1 MIAFNTNT
9 NYINYGMSTETID
22 LKTKLLTDFH
32 ARESLLNG
40 EAGSAFHQKKR
51 AAIGRFE
58 ELGFPTPKNEE
69 WKYSNVKD
77 LISESYHFNAES
89 SLTLADLQDLNI
101 PDQLANILYF
111 INGHYSE
118 ELSSI
123 VSSSEQIIIDS
134 LQNAYKKN
142 PTLVNKYFDELVKD
156 DTDAFTSLNTAFAF
170 DGVFIH
176 VPDNQTVE
184 HPVILRFMSDA
195 RTENVG
201 SQPRNIVA
209 VGRNAHVKMAE
220 AFRTLGDERSFTNAV
235 TEIHMD
241 RDSGVEYY
249 KVQNESEKAYHVG
262 TTQVR
267 MLDNAHFY
275 AGTVTLNGR
284 FTRNNLN
291 IILDGEHCEAH
302 MYGLYFPDGVQHVDN
317 HTVADHRKPNSESNE
332 LYKGILRDRS
342 KGVFNGKIFV
352 REDAQ
357 KTNAFQSCKNI
368 VLSADA
374 TMNTKPQLEI
384 YADDVKCSH
393 GTTTGQIDE
402 EALFYMRSRGISKP
416 EAMSLLMYAFCAD
429 VVSQIKIDSIREYLE
444 NVIAEK
450 LTTK

>member
-1 MIAFNTNT
+1 
-9 NYINYGMSTETID
+9 MSTETID

-32 ARESLLNG
+32 ARESLMNG
-40 EAGSAFHQKKR
+40 EAGSPFHQKKR
-51 AAIGRFE
+51 AAITRFG

-89 SLTLADLQDLNI
+89 NLTLADLQDLNI
-101 PDQLANILYF
+101 PEQLANILYF
-111 INGHYSE
+111 VNGHYSE
-118 ELSSI
+118 ELSTI
-123 VSSSEQIIIDS
+123 VSSSDQIIIDS
-134 LQNAYKKN
+134 LQSAYKKN
-142 PTLVNKYFDELVKD
+142 PTLVNTYFDELVKD

-184 HPVILRFMSDA
+184 HPVILRFVSDA
-195 RTENVG
+195 RSENVAC
-201 SQPRNIVA
+201 QPRNIIA
-209 VGRNAHVKMAE
+209 VGRNGHVKIAE
-220 AFRTLGDERSFTNAV
+220 AFRTLGTERSFTNAV

-241 RDSGVEYY
+241 VDSGVEYY
-249 KVQNESEKAYHVG
+249 KVQNESENAYHVG

-267 MLDNAHFY
+267 MLDKSHFY

-291 IILDGEHCEAH
+291 IILDGERCEAH
-302 MYGLYFPDGVQHVDN
+302 MYGLYFPDGAQHVDN

-332 LYKGILRDRS
+332 LYKGILRDKS

-368 VLSADA
+368 VLSTEA

-444 NVIAEK
+444 AVIAEK

>member
-1 MIAFNTNT
+1 
-9 NYINYGMSTETID
+9 MSTETID

-267 MLDNAHFY
+267 MLDKAHFY

>member
-1 MIAFNTNT
+1 
-9 NYINYGMSTETID
+9 MSTETID

-32 ARESLLNG
+32 ARESLMNG
-40 EAGSAFHQKKR
+40 EAASPFHQKKR
-51 AAIGRFE
+51 AAISRFE

-89 SLTLADLQDLNI
+89 NLTLADLQELNI
-101 PDQLANILYF
+101 PDQNANILYF
-111 INGHYSE
+111 VNGHYSE

-142 PTLVNKYFDELVKD
+142 PELVNRYFDELVKD
-156 DTDAFTSLNTAFAF
+156 DSDAFTSLNTAFAF

-184 HPVILRFMSDA
+184 HPVIMRFMSDA
-195 RTENVG
+195 RAENVA
-201 SQPRNIVA
+201 SQPRNIIA
-209 VGRNAHVKMAE
+209 VGRNGHVKIAE
-220 AFRTLGDERSFTNAV
+220 AFRTLGEARSLTNAV
-235 TEIHMD
+235 TEIHLD
-241 RDSGVEYY
+241 RDANVEYY
-249 KVQNESEKAYHVG
+249 KVQNETENAYHIG

-267 MLDNAHFY
+267 MLDQSHFY

-302 MYGLYFPDGVQHVDN
+302 MYGLYFPDGSQHVDN
-317 HTVADHRKPNSESNE
+317 HTVADHRKPNSNSNE
-332 LYKGILRDRS
+332 LYKGILRDKS

-368 VLSADA
+368 VLSTEA

-384 YADDVKCSH
+384 FADDVKCSH

-402 EALFYMRSRGISKP
+402 EALFYMQSRGISKP

-429 VVSQIKIDSIREYLE
+429 VVSQIKIDSVREYLE
-444 NVIAEK
+444 GVIADK
-450 LTTK
+450 LATK